1 MAKTVVGLF
10 GSTREAQRVKEDLV
24 SEGYSESDI
33 RVVSNDSGSA
43 TTSSSDAGTSR
54 DAGHDTGFG
63 ATISNF
69 FRSLTGGSSDEEHY
83 TEGVRRGGALVMVT
97 VADERAAE
105 LTSVLESYGAQN
117 VEDESAGTATGA
129 RGLQAS
135 STAAGAGRTAQA
147 QAGSAAIPV
156 VEEEL
161 QVGKR
166 QVQRGGVRVYSHVVE
181 TPVEETVR
189 LREERV
195 NVDRRPVNRPATEAD
210 FAGFKEGTIEMTETA
225 EEAVV
230 SKNARVVE
238 EVVIGKD
245 ATERTETI
253 RDNVRRTEVEVEQ
266 LGADRSGSRSGY
278 TGDDAAYRNHFQSN
292 YATTGAAYN
301 DYAPAYQYGSELA
314 NDPQYRSGDWDT
326 TEAAVKNNWSSR
338 GRGTWD
344 EVKGAVRHGWES
356 VRNATTN
363 RS

>member
-1 MAKTVVGLF
+1 
-10 GSTREAQRVKEDLV
+10 
-24 SEGYSESDI
+24 
-33 RVVSNDSGSA
+33 
-43 TTSSSDAGTSR
+43 
-54 DAGHDTGFG
+54 
-63 ATISNF
+63 
-69 FRSLTGGSSDEEHY
+69 
-83 TEGVRRGGALVMVT
+83 RGGALVMVT
-97 VADERAAE
+97 VADERASE

-117 VEDESAGTATGA
+117 VEDESAGVATRA
-129 RGLQAS
+129 PQAS
-135 STAAGAGRTAQA
+135 SAAASTGRTAQA
-147 QAGSAAIPV
+147 QGADTAIPV

-195 NVDRRPVNRPATEAD
+195 NVDRRPVNRPASEAD
-210 FAGFKEGTIEMTETA
+210 FAGFKEGTVEMTETA

-266 LGADRSGSRSGY
+266 LGADRSGTRGGY
-278 TGDDAAYRNHFQSN
+278 AGNDAAYRNHFQTN

-301 DYAPAYQYGSELA
+301 DYAPAYQYGSELG
-314 NDPQYRSGDWDT
+314 NDPRYKSGDWDT

-338 GRGTWD
+338 GRGTWE

-356 VRNATTN
+356 VRNTTTG